1 MVNITKG
8 PPGFN
13 GTQGPIGPPGLPGH
27 NGTQGPA
34 GLPGYNGTQG
44 FPGRRGDN
52 GPQGPPGLPGYNG
65 TQGPPGPPGS
75 ASGFGNCSYKDG
87 ASAGTPNDP
96 FARQSVQSTETS
108 VGHIHVK

>member
-44 FPGRRGDN
+44 
-52 GPQGPPGLPGYNG
+52 
-65 TQGPPGPPGS
+65 PPGPPGS
-75 ASGFGNCSYKDG
+75 ASGFGSCSYKDG
-87 ASAGTPNDP
+87 ASHGTPIDP
-96 FARQSVQSTETS
+96 NARQSVQTTETS